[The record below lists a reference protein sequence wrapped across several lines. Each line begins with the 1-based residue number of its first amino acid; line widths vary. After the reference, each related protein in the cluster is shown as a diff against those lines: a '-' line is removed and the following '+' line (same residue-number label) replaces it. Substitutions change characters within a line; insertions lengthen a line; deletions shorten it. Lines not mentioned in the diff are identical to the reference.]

1 MLSGIGEGVEELH
14 ALGTR
19 VALLTHNPSYVVDYY
34 RQMFG
39 FDDAEGVRA
48 QTTDGGRIGPP
59 KDVRADKAGGLRAL
73 LARTGVEPRTVAHV
87 GDGWSD
93 AEVFR
98 LVGGGIALNSSL
110 AEVNGAADRVVRT
123 RDFRDVVHA
132 LRTLS
137 PRT

>member
-1 MLSGIGEGVEELH
+1 VLSGIAEGVGELH
-14 ALGTR
+14 ALGSR

-34 RQMFG
+34 RRTFG
-39 FDDAEGVRA
+39 FGDAEGVRA
-48 QTTDGGRIGPP
+48 QSTERGRIGPP
-59 KDVRADKAGGLRAL
+59 RDVRADKPGGLRAL
-73 LARTGVEPRTVAHV
+73 LARTGIEPRTVAHV

-123 RDFRDVVHA
+123 GDFRDVVRA

-137 PRT
+137 PRG